1 MNTPSESVP
10 RTVKR
15 IKAEAV
21 NVLTEE
27 LSPNFGPAAPFEP
40 AAGLPTLPAL
50 TLATVSQ

>member
-27 LSPNFGPAAPFEP
+27 LPRISAQP
-40 AAGLPTLPAL
+40 LPSNLRPDCL
-50 TLATVSQ
+50 LYPR